1 MNGSCQRGA
10 HQATWPVDPPCQQC
24 QLIRDC
30 RELVAEVA
38 ASLTAWRDDDGSARH
53 APAQQLD
60 PRCDPRCPRHR
71 QPSTGRGR
79 HARG

>member
-1 MNGSCQRGA
+1 MNEPYRTGHPVNS
-10 HQATWPVDPPCQQC
+10 WPVETCQQC
-24 QLIRDC
+24 QAIAEC
-30 RELVAEVA
+30 QQIVAEVA
-38 ASLTAWRDDDGSARH
+38 ASLTAWRDDAGGGGR